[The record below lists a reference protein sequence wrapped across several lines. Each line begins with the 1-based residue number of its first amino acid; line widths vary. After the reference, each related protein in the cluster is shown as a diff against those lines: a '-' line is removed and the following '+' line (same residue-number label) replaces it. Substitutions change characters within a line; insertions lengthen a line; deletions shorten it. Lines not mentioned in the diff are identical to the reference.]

1 MIHGESRIV
10 LRNSK
15 SGHIVKD
22 VISENTFQDEVLANY
37 IYSHGIANNS
47 PWGASSFASSQ
58 EAYISSLVGG
68 ILCFDDTITAGSH
81 YMPAGLNMIAN
92 GCRSQNANTQP
103 YEFGQFNAGD
113 SVITSGKIVQ
123 VYDWDNSHGNGTI
136 KSVCLTSD
144 TGGFLGYGNADDVIR
159 TGLTNNFFTKQT
171 AKTSTLAWNCCYHNN
186 KKYKAELD
194 SSGQPVL
201 IEQPCGLTQGDLFE
215 FQSKSKTFS
224 DGGLTNTWTS
234 CGIPLGYT
242 ETAGVYRGFPINHS
256 SYTGRV
262 APNSTLYYYEFDVRN
277 GFSNATCTKKS
288 IVNDSAYTLCPI
300 ATYTTVASQG
310 ESEARW
316 IFFAGHY
323 MICANFDGTPG
334 STYNDIYWLIFD
346 LTTGH
351 YKNKIYSHNWRALS
365 QPSFEGKIVGSFTD
379 DSDLLMLLVGDGSD
393 NFKYWLYDGVSDTFK
408 RFNAEVLTN
417 TDFWKLPK
425 HIKGTDLLHK
435 TTNSAFDYNDG
446 NIYHNPLYLATIN
459 NLSTPVIKDA
469 SLTMKITY
477 TLEET

>member
-22 VISENTFQDEVLANY
+22 VTSENTFQDEVLANY

-47 PWGASSFASSQ
+47 PWGASGFASNQ

-81 YMPAGLNMIAN
+81 YKPGGVNMVAN

-103 YEFGQFNAGD
+103 YEFGQFNSGD

-171 AKTSTLAWNCCYHNN
+171 AKKGTLAWDSCYYNN
-186 KKYKAELD
+186 KKYRAELD

-201 IEQPCGLTQGDLFE
+201 REQPCGLTQGDMFE
-215 FQSKSKTFS
+215 FQSKSQTFS
-224 DGGLTNTWTS
+224 DGSLTNTWTS

-242 ETAGVYRGFPINHS
+242 ETAGVFRGFPINHQS
-256 SYTGRV
+256 HSGRV
-262 APNSTLYYYEFDVRN
+262 SPNGTLYYYEFDVRN
-277 GFSNATCTKKS
+277 GFGSATCTKKS
-288 IVNDSAYTLCPI
+288 IVNDSAYTLYPI
-300 ATYTTVASQG
+300 GSYSTSAQQG
-310 ESEARW
+310 ESEARN
-316 IFFAGHY
+316 IYFAGHY
-323 MICANFDGTPG
+323 MVCANFEGTPG
-334 STYNDIYWLIFD
+334 SSLSDIYYLIFD

-351 YKNKIYSHNWRALS
+351 YKNKIYRFNWKGISQTFEQYVVGAL
-365 QPSFEGKIVGSFTD
+365 TN
-379 DSDLLMLLVGDGSD
+379 DSDMLALLVGENSND
-393 NFKYWLYDGVSDTFK
+393 FKYWIYDGVSDTFK

-417 TDFWKLPK
+417 QSTWKLPS
-425 HIKGTDLLHK
+425 HIKGTDLIHRHY
-435 TTNSAFDYNDG
+435 NNDDYNDG